1 MTFNPKSSFD
11 LPPLPPADLGKKDLF
26 EPELVQLTIKAN
38 RAIGELNGL
47 CRAIPNPYPILM
59 NIPILQE
66 AVSSSAIEGIHTTIE
81 TLLEAQ
87 IKLEKEKDPA
97 SKETLRYRKAL
108 HKGFKLLKD
117 YNSLPTRVILDIHDQ
132 LMSNG
137 GYFKKQ
143 ENKIAKGSKI
153 VYTPPSP
160 TQINRLMSN
169 WENYINFSDKKV
181 DPLIKI
187 AISHYQFEAIHPF
200 SDGNGRTGRILVVL
214 QMVLYELLDWPVL
227 YVSGYLIKKRS
238 KYYSGLLN
246 ITKSGSWLTFI
257 KFMMKAFYEQAK
269 VTRKVITDILEE
281 KNKMKQVLKSKHRSI
296 YSQELLE
303 HLFSYPV
310 AYPTAM
316 GEKLDITYQTAS
328 KYLSD
333 LEKAGLLVKKRSGTY
348 MLYYNLRL
356 LNCLK
361 T

>member
-1 MTFNPKSSFD
+1 MTFNPNYSFD
-11 LPPLPPADLGKKDLF
+11 LPTLPPDLKQEDLF

-47 CRAIPNPYPILM
+47 CRAIPNPYPLLM

-66 AVSSSAIEGIHTTIE
+66 AVSSSAIEGIHTTVE

-87 IKLEKEKDPA
+87 IKLDKEKDPA
-97 SKETLRYRKAL
+97 SKEALRYREAL
-108 HKGFKLLKD
+108 HKGFKSLKD
-117 YNSLPTRVILDIHDQ
+117 YKSLPTRVILNIHGQ
-132 LMSNG
+132 LMPNG
-137 GYFKKQ
+137 GRFKKQ
-143 ENKIAKGSKI
+143 GNKIAKGSKTI
-153 VYTPPSP
+153 YTPPAP
-160 TQINRLMSN
+160 RQINDLMNN
-169 WENYINFSDKKV
+169 WENFINSSDQKI
-181 DPLIKI
+181 DPLVKI

-214 QMVLYELLDWPVL
+214 QMVLYKLLDWPVL
-227 YVSGYLIKKRS
+227 YVSGYLIKNRQ

-246 ITKSGSWLTFI
+246 ITKSGNWLTFI
-257 KFMMKAFYEQAK
+257 KFMMRAFYEQAE
-269 VTRKVITDILEE
+269 VTRKVITDIIEE
-281 KNKMKQVLKSKHRSI
+281 KNKMKRILKFEHKLI

-303 HLFSYPV
+303 HLFTYPV

-316 GEKLDITYQTAS
+316 GEKLNITYQTAS

-333 LEKAGLLVKKRSGTY
+333 LEKAGLLVKKRSGKY
-348 MLYYNLRL
+348 MFYYNLKL

>member
-1 MTFNPKSSFD
+1 MTFNPNYSFD
-11 LPPLPPADLGKKDLF
+11 LPVLPPDLKQEDLF
-26 EPELVQLTIKAN
+26 EPELVQLIIKAN

-47 CRAIPNPYPILM
+47 CRAIPNPYSLLM

-66 AVSSSAIEGIHTTIE
+66 AVSSSAIEGIHTTVE

-87 IKLEKEKDPA
+87 IKLDKETDPA
-97 SKETLRYRKAL
+97 SKEALRYREAL
-108 HKGFKLLKD
+108 HKGFESLKD
-117 YNSLPTRVILDIHDQ
+117 YKSLPTRVILNIHGQ

-137 GYFKKQ
+137 GRFKKQ
-143 ENKIAKGSKI
+143 GNKIAKGARTI
-153 VYTPPSP
+153 YTPPAP
-160 TQINRLMSN
+160 RQINDLMGN
-169 WENYINFSDKKV
+169 WENYINSSNKKI

-214 QMVLYELLDWPVL
+214 QMVLYKLLDWPVL
-227 YVSGYLIKKRS
+227 YVSGYLIKNRQ

-246 ITKSGSWLTFI
+246 ITKSNNWLTFI
-257 KFMMKAFYEQAK
+257 KFMMKAFYEQAE
-269 VTRKVITDILEE
+269 VTRKVITDIIEE
-281 KNKMKQVLKSKHRSI
+281 KNKMKRILKSEHKLI

-303 HLFSYPV
+303 HLFAYPV

-316 GEKLDITYQTAS
+316 GEKLNITYQTAS

-333 LEKAGLLVKKRSGTY
+333 LEKAGLLVKKRSGKY
-348 MLYYNLRL
+348 MFYYNLKL
-356 LNCLK
+356 LSCLK

>member
-1 MTFNPKSSFD
+1 MTFKPDHSFE
-11 LPPLPPADLGKKDLF
+11 LPPLPPDLDQKDLF
-26 EPELVQLTIKAN
+26 EPELIQLTIKAN

-47 CRAIPNPYPILM
+47 CRAIPNPYSLLM

-66 AVSSSAIEGIHTTIE
+66 AVSSSAIEGIHTTVK

-87 IKLEKEKDPA
+87 IKLERDKDQA

-108 HKGFKLLKD
+108 HKGFEDLKN
-117 YNSLPTRVILDIHDQ
+117 YKALPTRAILNIHDR

-143 ENKIAKGSKI
+143 ENKIVKGSKVI
-153 VYTPPSP
+153 YTPPSP
-160 TQINRLMSN
+160 IQINNLISN
-169 WENYINFSDKKV
+169 WENYVNSSDKKI

-214 QMVLYELLDWPVL
+214 QMVLYELLDWPIL
-227 YVSGYLIKKRS
+227 YVSGYLIKNRQ
-238 KYYSGLLN
+238 KYYSNLLN
-246 ITKSGSWLTFI
+246 ITKSGHWLNFI
-257 KFMMKAFYEQAK
+257 KFMIKAFYEQAE
-269 VTRKVITDILEE
+269 VTQKVIKDIIEE
-281 KNKMKQVLKSKHRSI
+281 KNKLKQILKSKYKSI
-296 YSQELLE
+296 YNQALLE
-303 HLFSYPV
+303 HLFTYPMT
-310 AYPTAM
+310 YPTAM
-316 GEKLDITYQTAS
+316 GEKLNITYQTAS

-333 LEKAGLLVKKRSGTY
+333 LEKAGLLLKKQSGKHV
-348 MLYYNLRL
+348 LYYNFNL

>member
-1 MTFNPKSSFD
+1 MKFNPNYSFD
-11 LPPLPPADLGKKDLF
+11 IPILPPDLKQEDLF
-26 EPELVQLTIKAN
+26 EPELVQLTREAH

-47 CRAIPNPYPILM
+47 CQAIPNPYSLLM

-66 AVSSSAIEGIHTTIE
+66 AVSSSAIEGIHTTVE

-87 IKLEKEKDPA
+87 IKLDKEKDPA
-97 SKETLRYRKAL
+97 SKEALRYREAL
-108 HKGFKLLKD
+108 HKGFKSLND
-117 YNSLPTRVILDIHDQ
+117 YKSLPTRVILNIHGQ

-137 GYFKKQ
+137 GDFKKQ
-143 ENKIAKGSKI
+143 GNKIVKGTKTI
-153 VYTPPSP
+153 YTPPEP
-160 TQINRLMSN
+160 RRINDLMGN
-169 WENYINFSDKKV
+169 WENYINSSNKNI
-181 DPLIKI
+181 DPLVKI

-227 YVSGYLIKKRS
+227 YVSGYLIKNRQ

-246 ITKSGSWLTFI
+246 ITKSNNWQAFI

-269 VTRKVITDILEE
+269 VTRKVITDIIEE
-281 KNKMKQVLKSKHRSI
+281 RKRMKQILKSKHKLI

-303 HLFSYPV
+303 HLFAYPIT
-310 AYPTAM
+310 YPTAM
-316 GEKLDITYQTAS
+316 GEKLNITYQTAS

-348 MLYYNLRL
+348 VLYYNLKL
-356 LNCLK
+356 LSCLQ